1 VTVDITVTCSES
13 LSSIAGTIDSL
24 AIGVLSIKSLRS
36 CPVLSYLIFG
46 IDGDVF
52 GSMGVTCNS
61 LFSHRL
67 RLLVFCAPPII
78 FDFEWLYLELAG
90 ILQSLC
96 VDEAKPRKNLDKWEL
111 VLLTKRWKCSEMR
124 RIRLID
130 DNCSRSDDIPHK
142 YGCGSLMSNRIAS
155 IHQQQC
161 SYHLNIKIVTRRH
174 SMYAPRLK
182 ARMTGSSGGPK
193 ASLPPNG
200 FALAWFI
207 YFTLRLLAEP
217 DFPIGRRR
225 TWHHGQIDSL
235 V

>member
-1 VTVDITVTCSES
+1 V
-13 LSSIAGTIDSL
+13 LSPIIGTIDSL
-24 AIGVLSIKSLRS
+24 GVLSIKS

-46 IDGDVF
+46 ILCDGDVF

-61 LFSHRL
+61 LFSH
-67 RLLVFCAPPII
+67 
-78 FDFEWLYLELAG
+78 
-90 ILQSLC
+90 
-96 VDEAKPRKNLDKWEL
+96 EAKPRKNLDKWEL

-130 DNCSRSDDIPHK
+130 DNCSRSDDIPQK
-142 YGCGSLMSNRIAS
+142 YGYGSLMSNRIAS
-155 IHQQQC
+155 IYPQQC

-182 ARMTGSSGGPK
+182 ARMTGSSGGSK